1 MHAYRIPELIALLDA
16 DACFPTAPF
25 DSEETLAA
33 LTRLG
38 MKSSV
43 GSESILQSAQYIAE
57 LGLQDTDQAHERC
70 LPHIHPCTPLS
81 QVSTLPWWVLTMSA
95 RMPLMALHALMFL
108 HWCVA
113 QPQHR
118 VIKS

>member
-16 DACFPTAPF
+16 EACFPTAPF

-70 LPHIHPCTPLS
+70 LHTPLPS
-81 QVSTLPWWVLTMSA
+81 VNTTLVGIDHVCKDATHGAACSHVPTLVRDAAAASCHQKLK
-95 RMPLMALHALMFL
+95 
-108 HWCVA
+108 C
-113 QPQHR
+113 
-118 VIKS
+118 